1 MLHPLIDQLDG
12 FVREIQTLLLDLDER
27 MDTLF
32 VLEPALAGGA
42 RTLRMFGREFP
53 IEAEVV
59 QLQSFSGHAD
69 ADEIL
74 RWMSAGPAPEMTYLT
89 HGEPVTADT
98 LRFRVE
104 HELGRSA
111 RVPEHLESVYLD
123 RPR

>member
-1 MLHPLIDQLDG
+1 
-12 FVREIQTLLLDLDER
+12 
-27 MDTLF
+27 
-32 VLEPALAGGA
+32 
-42 RTLRMFGREFP
+42 MFGREFP

-74 RWMSAGPAPEMTYLT
+74 RWMSADPAPAMTYLT
-89 HGEPVTADT
+89 HGEPSAADT
-98 LRFRVE
+98 LRFRVK
-104 HELGRSA
+104 HELGRSV